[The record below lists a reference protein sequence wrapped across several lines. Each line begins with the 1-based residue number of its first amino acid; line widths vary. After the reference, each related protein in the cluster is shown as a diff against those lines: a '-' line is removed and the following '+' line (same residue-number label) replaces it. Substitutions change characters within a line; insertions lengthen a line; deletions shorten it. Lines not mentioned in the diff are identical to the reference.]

1 MRGITIGFKGEMRL
15 FLSWICD
22 SGQGFFWGVMVGVG
36 IDGVKEELRWCV
48 CVVDTLYTL
57 DMSIGLRIHV
67 FFCY

>member
-1 MRGITIGFKGEMRL
+1 MILVKV
-15 FLSWICD
+15 
-22 SGQGFFWGVMVGVG
+22 FFGVMVGVG

-67 FFCY
+67 LFSCY